1 MATQENGDLEMKP
14 AANGFSLANILN
26 GGDDNLEH
34 PTFKDQPEAEGW
46 DEEEST
52 APVAHGYCVE
62 CEGVL
67 LYSTPLHIRNETLYS
82 HLIFPI
88 FLSLLQFRPTCS
100 ASL

>member
-1 MATQENGDLEMKP
+1 MATQENGDLETKP

-67 LYSTPLHIRNETLYS
+67 YSTLHIRNETLYS
-82 HLIFPI
+82 HLILPI
-88 FLSLLQFRPTCS
+88 FLSL
-100 ASL
+100 SLAI